1 MARDGECTDEY
12 MDELKVPAGIYGNG
26 HVVTQPFDKKRALN
40 QRRGMIVSHPVQ
52 EDKRQRVLSEA
63 ALARLERIETS
74 RPLFLQLKQLIK
86 DDQSDLILTPATTTA
101 ALNRMGTVLLFQG
114 VLELLDTPEDLFLN
128 GPRTK
133 VKLQKGV
140 LVDLVKAKVLEAVAI
155 EAAAV
160 VVEEVAQ
167 VEQQVVEGEAGEYSE
182 DEDHEDEDN
191 SDL

>member
-1 MARDGECTDEY
+1 
-12 MDELKVPAGIYGNG
+12 
-26 HVVTQPFDKKRALN
+26 
-40 QRRGMIVSHPVQ
+40 MIVSHPVQ

-160 VVEEVAQ
+160 VVEEVVQ
-167 VEQQVVEGEAGEYSE
+167 DEQQVVEGEAEEYSE